1 MKTAITPATTSSV
14 AIRYGLLTGLLYVIF
29 LFVVFVAGLEAS
41 TAVGWLGLVFPV
53 GGIYLAH
60 QHYKTQNSGFMSYG
74 QGLGIGVLLS
84 IVSGLI
90 TGVFNYVYRTFID
103 PEMNGRMLE
112 TVRTKMEE
120 GGNMSDEQ
128 IDGALK
134 MSAKFSSGPV
144 GFAVGL
150 VVAVISGFIIALIIS
165 AFTKHNRPE
174 FE

>member
-14 AIRYGLLTGLLYVIF
+14 AIRYGLLTGLVYVIF
-29 LFVVFVAGLEAS
+29 LFVVFVVGLEAN
-41 TAVGWLGLVFPV
+41 TAVGWLGLVFPI

-60 QHYKTQNSGFMSYG
+60 QHYKTRNSGFMSYG

-84 IVSGLI
+84 IVSGLL